1 MWMWGEFYCIRKIG
15 VNTMKTW
22 LIDID
27 GTILEHREN
36 KEIVEGCH
44 EVLLP
49 GARDFVN
56 NRFVEDVVILAT
68 ARPEIT
74 RNITIKVLAEFGI
87 LYDQIIFECGHRER
101 IVVNDIKPVNAHD
114 GGDRF
119 EPFKTAYSL
128 NVVRNMGL
136 EKYKTYLTE
145 NK

>member
-1 MWMWGEFYCIRKIG
+1 
-15 VNTMKTW
+15 MKTW
-22 LIDID
+22 FIDID

-36 KEIVEGCH
+36 KEIVGGCH

-49 GARDFVN
+49 GSREFVN
-56 NRFVEDVVILAT
+56 NRFIEDVVILTT
-68 ARPEIT
+68 ARPKIT
-74 RNITIKVLAEFGI
+74 TDITIKVLADFGI

-101 IVVNDIKPVNAHD
+101 IIVNDIKPVNAED

-136 EKYKTYLTE
+136 SKYKTYLME